1 MSVEN
6 IAKGAVN
13 WYTGYFGTILTG
25 MGNWALS
32 GNAATHHVQGIEDK
46 EELKM
51 GTIIAQRLVCD
62 IRYPPTLD
70 LYVQTHT
77 CTLLKRASEC
87 LSLAVCGVAWVAL
100 MCKHLSVT
108 TQSMTELGGWT
119 NEYRTNEGID
129 DRSSGNLPHAD
140 GVPLCPR
147 NFPGFGRYPTRSHR
161 NVFHD
166 TFFNRPEVPCR
177 RWGSW

>member
-1 MSVEN
+1 
-6 IAKGAVN
+6 
-13 WYTGYFGTILTG
+13 
-25 MGNWALS
+25 
-32 GNAATHHVQGIEDK
+32 
-46 EELKM
+46 M

-70 LYVQTHT
+70 LYLQTHT

-100 MCKHLSVT
+100 MCKHLSVP

-129 DRSSGNLPHAD
+129 DRSGCNLPHTNS
-140 GVPLCPR
+140 VPLCLC
-147 NFPGFGRYPTRSHR
+147 NFRGWGRPIHSHR
-161 NVFHD
+161 NLVHD
-166 TFFNRPEVPCR
+166 TIFNWSEVPCR
-177 RWGSW
+177 R